1 MRRIAAVMLMCLLF
15 CGCTKTE
22 SSVQRAVEFRAAL
35 VQAGGCRYQAE
46 ICADFGGTVECFTVR
61 CDSRADGATEL
72 VIESPESLAGIA
84 ATVTDKGG
92 KITYDGMAVDFGLLA
107 DDTLAPAAAPALLVS
122 CWSSE
127 YITCGGTEGEYYRA
141 SYEKGFDESAVKI
154 DTWFENHLPIYAEV
168 CYNNTGIL
176 RFTITEFEFY

>member
-1 MRRIAAVMLMCLLF
+1 MRRIAAAVFLCLLL
-15 CGCTKTE
+15 CGCAKTE
-22 SSVQRAVEFRAAL
+22 NAVHQAVEFRAAL
-35 VQAGGCRYQAE
+35 VQAGGCRYKAE
-46 ICADFGGTVECFTVR
+46 ICADFGGTVENFAVR
-61 CDSRADGATEL
+61 CDSMADGTTEL
-72 VIESPESLAGIA
+72 TIEKPESLSGIT

-107 DDTLAPAAAPALLVS
+107 DGSLAPAAAPSLLIS

-127 YITCGGTEGEYYRA
+127 YITCGGNEDGRYRA
-141 SYEKGFDESAVKI
+141 SYEKGFDEAVLKI

-176 RFTITEFEFY
+176 RLTITEFEFY